1 MKTLIMRAPNM
12 HWMTALLLTVY
23 FCAGISGLSVLSA
36 QAAEVSRIADILW
49 KPVVGER
56 VSLRGRIL
64 RANGQDKY
72 MFADASGDI
81 TVVIASAL
89 LGGREVSEYATV
101 SIEGSVIKDYR
112 STPEILVE
120 QVRIDP

>member
-1 MKTLIMRAPNM
+1 MRGPSIA
-12 HWMTALLLTVY
+12 WMPSLVLTVY
-23 FCAGISGLSVLSA
+23 LCAGTPGLSVLSA

-81 TVVIASAL
+81 TVVISGAL

-101 SIEGSVIKDYR
+101 SIEGSVITNYR

-120 QVRIDP
+120 QLRIDP

>member
-1 MKTLIMRAPNM
+1 MRTP
-12 HWMTALLLTVY
+12 HTSSISALLLTAIV
-23 FCAGISGLSVLSA
+23 CMGASGWTELSA

-49 KPVVGER
+49 NPVIGER

-81 TVVIASAL
+81 TVLISSAL

-120 QVRIDP
+120 QLRIDP